1 MAVVAAADERSPPG
15 LATNNALYGFSQASQ
30 QNRTLLSEDQRW
42 ILSRWEL
49 PKLCLWNKQSFGMA
63 KTMPMRFV
71 KCGFGHVDTNHLWQP
86 DKQRQW
92 TFLKQAYLSKKYFSS
107 KQGVPKNGTSGATK
121 WPSYIISMTIIRSLH
136 FRWPC
141 HSVSHQCLW
150 SAQSS
155 NINWN
160 YCAKHVLV
168 I

>member
-30 QNRTLLSEDQRW
+30 QNRTLLSEGQRW

-63 KTMPMRFV
+63 KTMLV
-71 KCGFGHVDTNHLWQP
+71 GLLKCGFGHVDTNHLWQP

-107 KQGVPKNGTSGATK
+107 KQGVPKNGTSWVLIFIRGHQVAQLH
-121 WPSYIISMTIIRSLH
+121 YIDDYNCILGD
-136 FRWPC
+136 
-141 HSVSHQCLW
+141 
-150 SAQSS
+150 
-155 NINWN
+155 
-160 YCAKHVLV
+160 HVTQWVTNVHGQLNHL